1 MVYFILG
8 FSITLNILF
17 ILILI
22 IALKFLKNKKDS
34 LDFIV
39 DKDVYDDFIKQVDIL
54 YMLFLIILWT
64 LLDIFVLYKIYKKK
78 QVVYEK

>member
-8 FSITLNILF
+8 FSITLNVLF

-22 IALKFLKNKKDS
+22 IALKFLKKKKDS

-39 DKDVYDDFIKQVDIL
+39 DKDVYNDFMK
-54 YMLFLIILWT
+54 
-64 LLDIFVLYKIYKKK
+64 
-78 QVVYEK
+78 

>member
-17 ILILI
+17 ILILF
-22 IALKFLKNKKDS
+22 IALKLIKKKKDN

-39 DKDVYDDFIKQVDIL
+39 DKD
-54 YMLFLIILWT
+54 
-64 LLDIFVLYKIYKKK
+64 IYKDFMS
-78 QVVYEK
+78 

>member
-17 ILILI
+17 ILILF
-22 IALKFLKNKKDS
+22 IALKLLKKKKDS

-39 DKDVYDDFIKQVDIL
+39 DKDVYNDFMK
-54 YMLFLIILWT
+54 
-64 LLDIFVLYKIYKKK
+64 
-78 QVVYEK
+78 

>member
-34 LDFIV
+34 FDFIV
-39 DKDVYDDFIKQVDIL
+39 DKDVYDDFIK
-54 YMLFLIILWT
+54 
-64 LLDIFVLYKIYKKK
+64 
-78 QVVYEK
+78 

>member
-8 FSITLNILF
+8 FSITLNVLF

-22 IALKFLKNKKDS
+22 IALKFLKKKNDN

-39 DKDVYDDFIKQVDIL
+39 DKDVYNDFMK
-54 YMLFLIILWT
+54 
-64 LLDIFVLYKIYKKK
+64 
-78 QVVYEK
+78 